1 LRHIRPIT
9 HSSHLKDPHN
19 EKSKPTTRLSPVDSL
34 IHTIRNQR
42 VILASELAAL
52 YGVETRTLNQAV
64 KRNADKFPSDFMFQ
78 LNDVEAKGLRS
89 RSQNVIL
96 KRGKNIK
103 YLPYAFTEHGVVM
116 AANVLNS
123 KHAVTMSVFVVRA
136 FIRLREMA
144 VLNNEFAQK
153 LSDLEKKLTARQ
165 DLHEKAILKVISQLR
180 TLLTPSIPRVP
191 GKRIGFRNDQP

>member
-1 LRHIRPIT
+1 MA
-9 HSSHLKDPHN
+9 
-19 EKSKPTTRLSPVDSL
+19 KSKPTTQLSPVDSS

-42 VILASELAAL
+42 VILASELAAI

-64 KRNADKFPSDFMFQ
+64 KRNAEKFPPDFMFQ
-78 LNDVEAKGLRS
+78 LSVVETQELRS

-103 YLPYAFTEHGVVM
+103 YRPYAFTEHGIVM

-123 KHAVTMSVFVVRA
+123 KYAVTMSVFVVRA
-136 FIRLREMA
+136 FIRLRELA

-153 LSDLEKKLTARQ
+153 LSDLEKNLTARQ
-165 DLHEKAILKVISQLR
+165 DLHEKAILKIISQLR
-180 TLLTPSIPRVP
+180 TLLTPSTPKVP
-191 GKRIGFRNDQP
+191 GKRIGFRTD

>member
-1 LRHIRPIT
+1 MA
-9 HSSHLKDPHN
+9 
-19 EKSKPTTRLSPVDSL
+19 KSKPITSLSPVDSS

-42 VILASELAAL
+42 VILASELAAI

-64 KRNADKFPSDFMFQ
+64 KRNVDKFPPDFMFQ
-78 LNDVEAKGLRS
+78 LSPVEASELRS
-89 RSQNVIL
+89 RSQTVIL

-136 FIRLREMA
+136 FIRLRELG
-144 VLNNEFAQK
+144 VLNNDFAEK
-153 LSDLEKKLTARQ
+153 LNDLEKKLTARQ
-165 DLHEKAILKVISQLR
+165 DLHEKAILKIISQLR
-180 TLLTPSIPRVP
+180 TLLTPSTPKVR

>member
-1 LRHIRPIT
+1 MT
-9 HSSHLKDPHN
+9 
-19 EKSKPTTRLSPVDSL
+19 KSKSTTRVSPVDNS

-42 VILASELAAL
+42 VILASALAAI

-64 KRNADKFPSDFMFQ
+64 KRNADKFPPDFMFQ
-78 LNDVEAKGLRS
+78 LNPVEVRELPS

-96 KRGKNIK
+96 KRGQNIK

-136 FIRLREMA
+136 FIRLRELA

-153 LSDLEKKLTARQ
+153 LSDLERKLTARQ
-165 DLHEKAILKVISQLR
+165 DLHEKAILKIISQLR
-180 TLLTPSIPRVP
+180 ALLTPSTPKTS
-191 GKRIGFRNDQP
+191 GKRIGFRNEQP